1 MTKATAVAH
10 PMQGLVKYH
19 GLKNWDLRIPYHDS
33 ISVNLEALWTKT
45 TVEFGDFGG
54 DSIVINKI
62 KRSGRVLDR
71 TLSVINQIRKLAEI
85 DDDVKIVSE
94 NSLGFGEY
102 KGLGFSSSAG
112 AALAA
117 ASFKA
122 ARLDKKY
129 GWDLR
134 MISRIARRLAGSA
147 CRSVTGEYSRWYA
160 GTSDKTSYA
169 EKIAT
174 AKDLDMAIVVVPL
187 SDEVSTETA
196 HKDVESSAFFDAR
209 LKSAKRRVEQMQKAI
224 LAGDFEKVGELSE
237 MDSLELHSVTMTGE
251 NKLILFRSESI
262 MVIREVMKMRED
274 GIPVYFSMQTGPS
287 VFLDTLSE
295 EADEVQQRI
304 KRLGLKTVVSRIG
317 KEARTIGN

>member
-1 MTKATAVAH
+1 MKAAAIAH
-10 PMQGLVKYH
+10 PMQALVKYH
-19 GLKNWDLRIPYHDS
+19 GLKDWNLRIPYHDS

-45 TVEFGDFGG
+45 TVEFEDFGE
-54 DSIVINKI
+54 DSIVINNV
-62 KRSGRVLDR
+62 KREGRVLDR
-71 TLSVINQIRKLAEI
+71 TLSVINQIRKLADI
-85 DDDVKIVSE
+85 DDFVRIVSE

-112 AALAA
+112 AALATA
-117 ASFKA
+117 AFKA
-122 ARLDKKY
+122 AKLDRKY

-160 GTSDKTSYA
+160 GNSDETSYA

-174 AKDLDMAIVVVPL
+174 AKDLDMAIIVVPL

-196 HKDVESSAFFDAR
+196 HKDVESSAFFNAR
-209 LKSAKRRVEQMQKAI
+209 LKSAQKRCEEMQKAI

-237 MDSLELHSVTMTGE
+237 LDSLELHSVTMTGE

-262 MVIREVMKMRED
+262 MVIREVMKMRKE

-287 VFLDTLSE
+287 VFLDTLPE
-295 EADEVQQRI
+295 RADEVQQSI
-304 KRLGLKTVVSRIG
+304 KKLGLRTVVSRIG
-317 KEARTIGN
+317 KDARLQP

>member
-1 MTKATAVAH
+1 LKATAIAH

-54 DSIVINKI
+54 DSIVINKV
-62 KRSGRVLDR
+62 KRRGRVLER
-71 TLSVINQIRKLAEI
+71 TLSVVNQIRRLADIE
-85 DDDVKIVSE
+85 DDVKVVSE
-94 NSLGFGEY
+94 NSLGFGKY

-112 AALAA
+112 AALATA
-117 ASFKA
+117 AFKA
-122 ARLDKKY
+122 AKLDKKY
-129 GWDLR
+129 GWDLN
-134 MISRIARRLAGSA
+134 IVSRIARRLAGSA
-147 CRSVTGEYSRWYA
+147 CRSVTGEYSRWFA
-160 GTSDKTSYA
+160 GNSDVTSYS

-174 AKDLDMAIVVVPL
+174 TNDLDMAIVVVPL
-187 SDEVSTETA
+187 NDEVSTETA

-209 LKSAKRRVEQMQKAI
+209 LRSAKKRVEQMQKAI
-224 LAGDFEKVGELSE
+224 LDGDFEKVGDLSE

-262 MVIREVMKMRED
+262 MVIREVMKMRKD

-287 VFLDTLSE
+287 VFLDTLPE
-295 EADEVQQRI
+295 RTDEVQQRI
-304 KRLGLKTVVSRIG
+304 RKLGLEIVVSKVG
-317 KEARTIGN
+317 KEARLV